1 MNPDEMD
8 WIAKLDY
15 FDEFLA
21 ANFTEPQWK
30 QVTAGKFDADY
41 LYFETEGAEP
51 QKVRV
56 EMDIYTLKPK
66 ISKRR

>member
-1 MNPDEMD
+1 MD

-21 ANFTEPQWK
+21 ANFKEPQWK

-41 LYFETEGAEP
+41 LYLEFEGAEP

-66 ISKRR
+66 ISKPRLSSP